1 MLDFRLFPRPGDTP
15 PGGFFYAG
23 ISTGLPSA
31 YSTTVSSPGAMRWP
45 QNSRN
50 SSGLVLSTFAM
61 RRGFIGMP
69 SASFWSSR
77 NSRTGGNAE
86 IRKPKIGGDHG
97 GDAAPHRR
105 VMLVG
110 Q

>member
-1 MLDFRLFPRPGDTP
+1 MLHFRLFPVPEIRLRA
-15 PGGFFYAG
+15 GFFYAG

-69 SASFWSSR
+69 SASFWSNR
-77 NSRTGGNAE
+77 NSRTGGSAE
-86 IRKPKIGGDHG
+86 IRKPKIGRDHG
-97 GDAAPHRR
+97 GDAPHRR

>member
-1 MLDFRLFPRPGDTP
+1 
-15 PGGFFYAG
+15 
-23 ISTGLPSA
+23 
-31 YSTTVSSPGAMRWP
+31 
-45 QNSRN
+45 
-50 SSGLVLSTFAM
+50 M